1 MARRFL
7 HILNKFPIWHMN
19 KFFLFW
25 RIKLHFSIFR
35 QIGSLLLARVRN
47 LETSWISDLDDSAS
61 ATDGSTM
68 QMSSGRNA
76 SYLLASMFNP
86 ELDLTLDDRGVTHA
100 IRQLN
105 FIQMKRKLCN
115 SFTLMHEK
123 YTCVTSRM
131 SLNFPESTFIYERV
145 YF

>member
-1 MARRFL
+1 M
-7 HILNKFPIWHMN
+7 
-19 KFFLFW
+19 
-25 RIKLHFSIFR
+25 HFSIFR